1 MDSIDYHMLAAFRYE
16 VSILNQLKDE
26 FDSSEY
32 HVIVDY
38 MKARINEL
46 ERKFK
51 ES

>member
-16 VSILNQLKDE
+16 VAILNESRNEFKSDEYQL
-26 FDSSEY
+26 
-32 HVIVDY
+32 IVDY